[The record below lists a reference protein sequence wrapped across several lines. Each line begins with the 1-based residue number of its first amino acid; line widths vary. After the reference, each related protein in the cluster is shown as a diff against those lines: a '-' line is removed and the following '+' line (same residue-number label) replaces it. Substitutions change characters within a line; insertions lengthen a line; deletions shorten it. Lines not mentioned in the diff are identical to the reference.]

1 MSWSCHFCGFLS
13 AVLIVYARVGKV
25 KAMKVR
31 QKRCAI
37 SMLENHSNP
46 TGALF
51 FTMYH
56 ASYKFMIKVEF
67 CPKEGGKIRRN
78 INCPDRKTKHLKGP
92 ETKCH
97 EAINA
102 CKKRHVFSE
111 GTLDGAAI

>member
-1 MSWSCHFCGFLS
+1 
-13 AVLIVYARVGKV
+13 
-25 KAMKVR
+25 
-31 QKRCAI
+31 
-37 SMLENHSNP
+37 
-46 TGALF
+46 
-51 FTMYH
+51 MYH

-111 GTLDGAAI
+111 GTLDGAAIRYSIQQDTKTVDFHILGKAMWVTVHST